1 MTMPARSVRSKAS
14 PDKCHPRIQEMP
26 TRPELSLIKGT
37 GKAGKARRP
46 ERGPVA
52 EGARLLIGW
61 TRTRGNPLLRIMA
74 SVIFLAACMFGSL
87 MLRTQMV
94 QDSFEATRV
103 QHEISNLTQDVQDD
117 QNKLDQLQASLPDKA
132 QQLGMQPQQGLNSID
147 LQGYKPPQGAQGKA
161 EHP

>member
-14 PDKCHPRIQEMP
+14 PDKGHPRIQEMP

-37 GKAGKARRP
+37 GKARRP

-52 EGARLLIGW
+52 EGARRLIGW

>member
-1 MTMPARSVRSKAS
+1 M
-14 PDKCHPRIQEMP
+14 
-26 TRPELSLIKGT
+26 
-37 GKAGKARRP
+37 
-46 ERGPVA
+46 A
-52 EGARLLIGW
+52 EGARRLIGW
-61 TRTRGNPLLRIMA
+61 TRTRGNPLLRIMT

-147 LQGYKPPQGAQGKA
+147 LQGYKPPQDAQGKA
-161 EHP
+161 GHP

>member
-1 MTMPARSVRSKAS
+1 MTMPARSVRSKTSA
-14 PDKCHPRIQEMP
+14 DKGHPRIQEMP

-37 GKAGKARRP
+37 GKARRP

-52 EGARLLIGW
+52 EGARRLIGW
-61 TRTRGNPLLRIMA
+61 TRTRGNPLLRIMT

>member
-1 MTMPARSVRSKAS
+1 MTMPARSVRSKTSA
-14 PDKCHPRIQEMP
+14 DKGHPRIQEMP

-37 GKAGKARRP
+37 GKARRP
-46 ERGPVA
+46 ERGPFA
-52 EGARLLIGW
+52 EGARRLIGW
-61 TRTRGNPLLRIMA
+61 TRTRGNPLLRIMT

-147 LQGYKPPQGAQGKA
+147 LQGYKPPQDAQSKA
-161 EHP
+161 GHP